1 MKKIIFITYLF
12 LLFSNVKALSLDDI
26 TKELKETSTYQMY
39 QNMES
44 TKVTSKNNKITID
57 IKDINDYYFKAYIDD
72 QLVSSDTL
80 LVKSDDLNNKIN
92 YLFLEVI
99 GVIIFGF
106 IMIRKVKKSNDL

>member
-1 MKKIIFITYLF
+1 MLKP
-12 LLFSNVKALSLDDI
+12 FSLNDI

-44 TKVTSKNNKITID
+44 TKITNDNNKITID

-72 QLVSSDTL
+72 KLVSSDTL

>member
-1 MKKIIFITYLF
+1 MLKP
-12 LLFSNVKALSLDDI
+12 FSLNDI

-44 TKVTSKNNKITID
+44 TKITNDNNKITID

-72 QLVSSDTL
+72 KLVSSDTL

-99 GVIIFGF
+99 RVIIFGF

>member
-1 MKKIIFITYLF
+1 MLKP
-12 LLFSNVKALSLDDI
+12 FSLNDI

-44 TKVTSKNNKITID
+44 TKITNDNNKITID

-72 QLVSSDTL
+72 KLVSSDTL

-99 GVIIFGF
+99 GVITFGF
-106 IMIRKVKKSNDL
+106 IMIREVKKSNDL

>member
-1 MKKIIFITYLF
+1 MLKP
-12 LLFSNVKALSLDDI
+12 FSLNDI

-44 TKVTSKNNKITID
+44 TKITNDNNKIIID

-72 QLVSSDTL
+72 KLVSSDTL

-99 GVIIFGF
+99 GVITFGF